1 MLQVNHQALSKK
13 NNPLLTSIFL
23 RKGGPMDHGMPGMV
37 NEFGMTPD
45 ASFLNQ
51 PSGPPITGGSNPSE
65 RGGSPEFMSTAG
77 NFSES
82 SNINEGLVW

>member
-1 MLQVNHQALSKK
+1 MLNKPK
-13 NNPLLTSIFL
+13 ILLTVLKLKVLFSCPQ
-23 RKGGPMDHGMPGMV
+23 GGPMDHPGSMPGMV

-51 PSGPPITGGSNPSE
+51 PNGPPITGGANPSD
-65 RGGSPEFMSTAG
+65 RSGSPEFMSTAG